1 MVLYA
6 VLASFASLLSLL
18 FSLMKR
24 VNPHEENSG
33 TQSTSRDSSDKD
45 TSQKEEV
52 LLRLTRPEA
61 EEVLRIIKE
70 IRKRSE

>member
-1 MVLYA
+1 
-6 VLASFASLLSLL
+6 
-18 FSLMKR
+18 MKR